1 MIITTAFDEADLLV
15 SKARQL
21 SLETGIPYYPRRKK
35 SLKFFLDQICS
46 QVLVMN
52 FRRGLSY
59 FERTDEE
66 VFFHPNM
73 AFHRIKQL
81 NSGQKDSL
89 VTACKLEAGM
99 TFFDGTLGL
108 ASDSLVASY
117 VVGESGKVMSV
128 EKSFPLFLVLKE
140 GLSFFAS
147 QNPMWAPPIRRLNI
161 ENADNF
167 HYLQHCESES
177 FDVVYF
183 DFMFNTPV
191 PGSKG
196 IQVIS
201 PLASRD
207 ALTKNHVIEAL
218 RVAKQRVVVK
228 ASYGDNQLKALGF
241 EVKKTN
247 QKRHFFYAVIEKYS
261 E

>member
-1 MIITTAFDEADLLV
+1 MIITTAFDATDFLV
-15 SKARQL
+15 AKAKQL
-21 SLETGIPYYPRRKK
+21 SLETKIPYYPRQKK
-35 SLKFFLDQICS
+35 SLKFLLDQVCS

-59 FERTDEE
+59 FERADEE

-81 NSGQKDSL
+81 NQGQKDSL
-89 VTACKLEAGM
+89 VTACQLAAGM

-117 VVGESGKVMSV
+117 VVGEAGKVTSV
-128 EKSFPLFLVLKE
+128 EKSLPLSLVLKE
-140 GLSFFAS
+140 GLSFFES
-147 QNPMWAPPIRRLNI
+147 QNPKWTPIIRRLNI
-161 ENADNF
+161 KHADNL
-167 HYLQHCESES
+167 HYLRQCENES
-177 FDVVYF
+177 YDVVYF
-183 DFMFNTPV
+183 DFMFNNSV

-201 PLASRD
+201 SVAIRD
-207 ALTKNHVIEAL
+207 VLTKNHVIEAL

-228 ASYGDNQLKALGF
+228 SSYGDNSLTALGF
-241 EVKKTN
+241 EVKKN
-247 QKRHFFYAVIEKYS
+247 QKRHFFYAVIEK
-261 E
+261 